1 MIKIKNTKSDKEL
14 VAHDYKDGKVIFNP
28 GSQTGAKKSD
38 YMFNDMTMPI
48 PGSNFQVTIKPQQ
61 EIEINADN
69 SIQDIALQSIAKEI
83 GATVDNIQPPHT
95 VDMIVTETGSVI
107 WGQAPEIT
115 ITSDITPVMESGQYV
130 KLSEDSVFEAEGAE
144 GEFFVPLYTESEL
157 LGEDRGITVTPGV
170 TITIPANSLFCCFE
184 DCAYFR
190 QTGSTGDYQHF
201 NLYCWYYNNV
211 WYGITGDAIYYPT
224 V

>member
-83 GATVDNIQPPHT
+83 GATVDNIQPPPHSRYDSHRNG
-95 VDMIVTETGSVI
+95 VSYMG
-107 WGQAPEIT
+107 
-115 ITSDITPVMESGQYV
+115 TSTRNYHYI
-130 KLSEDSVFEAEGAE
+130 
-144 GEFFVPLYTESEL
+144 
-157 LGEDRGITVTPGV
+157 
-170 TITIPANSLFCCFE
+170 
-184 DCAYFR
+184 
-190 QTGSTGDYQHF
+190 
-201 NLYCWYYNNV
+201 
-211 WYGITGDAIYYPT
+211 
-224 V
+224 